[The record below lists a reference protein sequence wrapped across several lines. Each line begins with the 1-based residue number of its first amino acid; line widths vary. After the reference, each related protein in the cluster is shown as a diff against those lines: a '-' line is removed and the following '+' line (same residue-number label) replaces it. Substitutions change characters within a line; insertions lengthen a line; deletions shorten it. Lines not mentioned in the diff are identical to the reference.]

1 MLAAMRAQKALTER
15 AIANYEAQQEEDEE
29 QAEQERMLE
38 AMRAQKAL
46 TERAIQNYES
56 YQTPKGTN
64 NAENATFTQ

>member
-15 AIANYEAQQEEDEE
+15 AIANYQSYQEDDEE